1 MAKKISSKNPTK
13 VSKDQLRSSIQS
25 RFAGT
30 GSGGGI
36 HAIIPKNIDEEI
48 EKNPE
53 KIVKEFS
60 QHFAMIPLKEIEAN
74 PGQPRKDFD
83 PEALEELAASIQVHG
98 LIQPITVR
106 RFSDHEFQ
114 IISGERRYRASQIAG
129 LEEVPAYIRI
139 ANDQTILE
147 MALIENIQRQ
157 DLNPFE
163 VAVSYYRLKEECN
176 LTDLELSKRVGKKR
190 STITNYLRL
199 LDLHIEVIEAL
210 KTGELSM
217 GHARAIAGI
226 QDKLLQK
233 QLLDKILNNKLS
245 VRDAEKEA
253 KKFSVATKKV
263 KANLDAGQD
272 YKAVLDDFKAF
283 FGTIKVK
290 IELTD
295 KEKGGGR
302 IVIAF
307 SDTDELNEYFKRV
320 EQ

>member
-1 MAKKISSKNPTK
+1 MAKKITKKTTK
-13 VSKDQLRSSIQS
+13 VSKDQLRSSIQN
-25 RFAGT
+25 RFST
-30 GSGGGI
+30 GGSGGGGI

-48 EKNPE
+48 KKDPT
-53 KIVKEFS
+53 KVVKEFS
-60 QHFAMIPLKEIEAN
+60 QHFAMIPIKEIEAN

-83 PEALEELAASIQVHG
+83 QELLEELAASIKVHG

-106 RFSDHEFQ
+106 RFSDHEYQ

-129 LEEVPAYIRI
+129 LEEIPAYIRI

-210 KTGELSM
+210 KEGSLSM

-233 QLLDKILNNKLS
+233 QLLDTILKNKLS

-253 KKFSVATKKV
+253 KKYTTATKK
-263 KANLDAGQD
+263 KTKTKDAGQD
-272 YKAVLDDFKAF
+272 YKAILDDFKAF

-290 IELTD
+290 IELAD
-295 KEKGGGR
+295 KEKGSGR
-302 IVIAF
+302 IVIGF
-307 SDTDELNEYFKRV
+307 KNTDELNEYFKRV